1 MLSKDASIAGFICNS
16 SRTVRGHQLEPT
28 YNMSRAD
35 FHDLE
40 TIFAQLEAKDSGW
53 EEIGSYLTDWRS
65 SALGSCLTP
74 ESLGVESEVTLYCVK
89 QSVSVNLLPH
99 CDILE
104 DSF

>member
-1 MLSKDASIAGFICNS
+1 
-16 SRTVRGHQLEPT
+16 
-28 YNMSRAD
+28 MSRAD

-53 EEIGSYLTDWRS
+53 EEIRSYLMDWRS
-65 SALGSCLTP
+65 SALRSCLTP

-89 QSVSVNLLPH
+89 QSVSVYLLPH

-104 DSF
+104 DSFLSSAFSESFPDLQF